1 MKRLFG
7 KKIIAA
13 ILCMQLL
20 VAGVLTGC
28 SGETV
33 SVEEGKSTV
42 VLSIEDYDVT
52 LSETYLY
59 LIQYCYNNSL
69 DAAAVTE
76 IAEAG
81 IIDTTMKQL
90 KLEVVEY
97 LLAVETGIEPSEEK
111 MAEAKVSAENFYNYF
126 GADFLG
132 TYGIDLA
139 CVEDLFVRQ
148 AYINA
153 MTDKAVSDLSEEYL
167 AQFEKDYADL
177 KFHTVYYALFPS
189 IEYDAE
195 GNAVKD
201 DAGNAVP
208 LSEEVMNEQLVKAE
222 ELRSRALAGE
232 SMEDLVTEYGIA
244 HCSGIERNY
253 EGAYAGE
260 LNDVVASLAIN
271 DISEVVKT
279 DAGYMVVR
287 MDNPDDLE
295 YKDYMIRYLAYQN
308 ANQLLPTMQES
319 WMSQSG
325 AGNIMP
331 DQTVLEQVDVA
342 AICKDMTRRN
352 LSIDQQ

>member
-1 MKRLFG
+1 MKRLFS
-7 KKIIAA
+7 KKMVAVV
-13 ILCMQLL
+13 LCMQLL
-20 VAGVLTGC
+20 LACVLTGC
-28 SGETV
+28 SGEKV

-69 DAAAVTE
+69 DAADVTE

-132 TYGIDLA
+132 TYGIDQA

-148 AYINA
+148 AYINT

-189 IEYDAE
+189 VEYDAE
-195 GNAVKD
+195 GNAMKD

-208 LSEEVMNEQLVKAE
+208 LSEDVMKEQLAKAE

-260 LNDVVASLAIN
+260 LNTVVAGLATG

-319 WMSQSG
+319 WMTQSG

>member
-13 ILCMQLL
+13 MLCMQLL

-42 VLSIEDYDVT
+42 VLSIEDYNVT

-59 LIQYCYNNSL
+59 LIQYCYNNSM
-69 DAAAVTE
+69 DAADVTE
-76 IAEAG
+76 LAESGA
-81 IIDTTMKQL
+81 IEATMQQL

-97 LLAVETGIEPSEEK
+97 LLAVETGVEPDEEK
-111 MAEAKVSAENFYNYF
+111 LTEAKMSATNFYNYF
-126 GADFLG
+126 GKEFLSI
-132 TYGIDLA
+132 YGIDQA

-153 MTDKAVSDLSEEYL
+153 MTEKAVADLADEYL
-167 AQFEKDYADL
+167 VQFEKDYADL
-177 KFHTVYYALFPS
+177 KFHSLYYALFPS
-189 IEYDAE
+189 VEYDAQ

-208 LSEEVMNEQLVKAE
+208 LSEDAMKEQQAKAE
-222 ELRSRALAGE
+222 DLRNRALAGE
-232 SMEDLVTEYGIA
+232 TMEDLVAEYGIT

-260 LNDVVASLAIN
+260 LNDVVASLAVN

-295 YKDYMIRYLAYQN
+295 YKDYMIHYLAYQN
-308 ANQLLPTMQES
+308 ANQLLPTMQEN
-319 WMSQSG
+319 WMNQSG
-325 AGNIMP
+325 AATLTP
-331 DQTVLEQVDVA
+331 DQSVIDTIDIA
-342 AICKDMTRRN
+342 SICEELQKRN
-352 LSIDQQ
+352 LSIN